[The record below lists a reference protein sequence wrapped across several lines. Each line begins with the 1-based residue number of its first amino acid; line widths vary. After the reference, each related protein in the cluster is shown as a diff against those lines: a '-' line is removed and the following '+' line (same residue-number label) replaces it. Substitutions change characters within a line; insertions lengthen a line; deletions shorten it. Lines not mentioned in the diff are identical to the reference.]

1 MIEAPRH
8 VPSNVDAERAVL
20 GAIIANPKA
29 LDRVG
34 DLRPDHFLHPA
45 YGRVFAEAQ
54 RLVAETGMADAV
66 TLAGRL
72 AGEESFQA
80 TAIIGDAVAAVVGVS
95 SIGTYSREIVETWF
109 KRRLLA
115 IGDEMAE
122 MAMMPTPE
130 GEGARDLYARAMA
143 LLDDTVGTDTGR
155 ASMSLAQAMQAA
167 LDAAGAPL
175 MSTGFPSIDA
185 ILGGLEDA
193 TLNILAGRPGMGKT
207 ALGWQIALNVARQGI
222 GVLAISL
229 EMSGKEL
236 GRRALAAASGVP
248 VKAIKAGD
256 YSNRQAEALLNAQR
270 EMSGLP
276 MTIEDGGGLTM
287 AQIDMR
293 TRAAH
298 RRHGV
303 QLLVIDHLHIV
314 RPEDRDERNGA
325 TWAVGKISRAAKQI
339 AKRHNIP
346 VLLLAQLS
354 RGVESRDDKR
364 PVLSD
369 LRQAGDIEQDADTV
383 SFVYRPEYY
392 LGQEPETRE
401 GEGADKLADRRSE
414 WEQRKRDLAGK
425 AELIV
430 AKVRDGEIGTVP
442 LLFNGATTS
451 FQEDAR

>member
-1 MIEAPRH
+1 MTEPRRL
-8 VPSNVDAERAVL
+8 PSNIDAERAVL

-72 AGEESFQA
+72 AGEETFNAA
-80 TAIIGDAVAAVVGVS
+80 TIIGDAVASVVGVTG
-95 SIGTYSREIVETWF
+95 IGPYSVEIIETWM
-109 KRRLLA
+109 KRQMLA
-115 IGDEMAE
+115 IGDVMAD

-130 GEGARDLYARAMA
+130 GETARDLYARAMA
-143 LLDDTVGTDTGR
+143 LLDDAIGTDTGR
-155 ASMSLAQAMQAA
+155 ACMSLDQAMQAA
-167 LDAAGAPL
+167 LDASGAPM
-175 MSTGFPSIDA
+175 MSTGFRSIDA

-207 ALGWQIALNVARQGI
+207 ALGWQIAVNAVRSGI
-222 GVLAISL
+222 GVLAVSL

-256 YSNRQAEALLNAQR
+256 YSNRQAEALVRAQR
-270 EMSGLP
+270 ELSGLP

-287 AQIDMR
+287 PQIDMR
-293 TRAAH
+293 VRAAK

-339 AKRHNIP
+339 AKRHDIP

-354 RGVESRDDKR
+354 RAVEGRDDKR
-364 PVLSD
+364 PVLPD

-392 LGQEPETRE
+392 LGQEPEAKE
-401 GEGADKLADRRSE
+401 GENPEKLADRRSE

-430 AKVRDGEIGTVP
+430 AKVRDGETGMVP
-442 LLFNGATTS
+442 LLFHGATTS
-451 FQEDAR
+451 FSEEQA